1 MSILKIARMG
11 HPVLRKVADR
21 VEDPNDPEI
30 IRLVADMIETLG
42 DAGGVGLAAPQV
54 FRSVA
59 VMIFFVPPS
68 RAGKGDD
75 DGEVPL
81 TVLINPE
88 IEPLEDAQKV
98 GGWEGCLSIPDFQG
112 YVPRW
117 DKIRY
122 RGLDEN
128 GAPVEK
134 IASGFHARVVQ
145 HEYDHL
151 IGVMYPE
158 RMDDMTLMGF
168 TDELRRDPPDVSGR
182 TDTQQEN

>member
-11 HPVLRKVADR
+11 HPVLRKVATR

-30 IRLVADMIETLG
+30 TRLVRDMIETLQ

-54 FRSVA
+54 FVSKA
-59 VMIFFVPPS
+59 VMIFFVPPT
-68 RAGKGDD
+68 RTTGDD
-75 DGEVPL
+75 GDGEVPL

-88 IEPLEDAQKV
+88 IEPVGEETV
-98 GGWEGCLSIPDFQG
+98 GGWEGCLSIPGFQG

-117 DKIRY
+117 RKIRY
-122 RGLDEN
+122 RGVDEN
-128 GAPVEK
+128 GDPVERE
-134 IASGFHARVVQ
+134 AAGFHARVVQ

-158 RMDDMTLMGF
+158 RMNDMTLLGF
-168 TDELRRDPPDVSGR
+168 TEELRRDPPDTG
-182 TDTQQEN
+182 DDGAAQQED